1 MNITLNVSGMT
12 CGHCEAAVSKA
23 LKSIEGVKAVE
34 VSRTTGTANIEGS
47 NINTDSLIA
56 IVIEEGYTASL
67 AA

>member
-1 MNITLNVSGMT
+1 MNIILNVSGMT

-23 LKSIEGVKAVE
+23 IKSITGVQTVE
-34 VSRTTGTANIEGS
+34 VSRATGTATIEGN

>member
-1 MNITLNVSGMT
+1 MNITLNVTGMT

-23 LKSIEGVKAVE
+23 IKSIAGVQTVE
-34 VSRTTGTANIEGS
+34 VSRASGTATIEGS

-56 IVIEEGYTASL
+56 IIIEEGYTASL